1 MLQRIYPKG
10 DMLHQD
16 PFATCSLPLSTMKKT
31 KNRPKK
37 SHLATQEIAVKS
49 WGTRQ
54 DAAEG
59 VPDKTYR
66 LTAACGGKTELR
78 ERSVLCGLDLCQVLV
93 LSGLQ

>member
-1 MLQRIYPKG
+1 MLPC
-10 DMLHQD
+10 
-16 PFATCSLPLSTMKKT
+16 P
-31 KNRPKK
+31 
-37 SHLATQEIAVKS
+37 EIAVKS
-49 WGTRQ
+49 WVTRQ

-59 VPDKTYR
+59 VPEKTYQ